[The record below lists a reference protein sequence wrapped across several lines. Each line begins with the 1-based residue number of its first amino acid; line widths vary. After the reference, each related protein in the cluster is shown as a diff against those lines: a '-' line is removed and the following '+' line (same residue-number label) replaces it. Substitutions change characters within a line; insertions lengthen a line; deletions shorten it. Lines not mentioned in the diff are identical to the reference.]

1 MKVLGVF
8 STLATATILLAGAAG
23 AAVDSTGTLAG
34 TTQISFGCPGPVS
47 DSGTGCNPWHSF
59 PSGRFSIS
67 HRRTGGL
74 PFSNTPV
81 AVTSGANG
89 RFSLRLSPGSYLVT
103 PLPGRNTH
111 GGPRLTV
118 RVRAGSVT
126 TMLVRFVGF
135 PQMQ

>member
-1 MKVLGVF
+1 MNALGV
-8 STLATATILLAGAAG
+8 STLAAAAILLTGSAG
-23 AAVDSTGTLAG
+23 AAVKSTGTLAG
-34 TTQISFGCPGPVS
+34 TTQISFGCPGPVK
-47 DSGTGCNPWHSF
+47 DSGTGCNPWHSYPF
-59 PSGRFSIS
+59 ARFSIV
-67 HRRTGGL
+67 HRAQGGL

-81 AVTSGANG
+81 VATSRPDG

-135 PQMQ
+135 PQME

>member
-1 MKVLGVF
+1 MKVLGV
-8 STLATATILLAGAAG
+8 STLAAATILLTGSAG
-23 AAVDSTGTLAG
+23 AAVDANGTLAG

-47 DSGTGCNPWHSF
+47 DSRTGCNPWHSY

-67 HRRTGGL
+67 HRTTGGL
-74 PFSNTPV
+74 PFSTPV
-81 AVTSGANG
+81 VVASKANG

-126 TMLVRFVGF
+126 TILVRFVGF
-135 PQMQ
+135 PQME